1 MEEPAPVWPTLCASS
16 VHACCPRL
24 PPCSHHP
31 GRCSKKYCLPAA
43 DVEAAEAVLAEAS
56 REPVLEGDSDD
67 DEEADQEQG
76 RGQASEAQQASM
88 QAEAGGLAVLALK
101 GPSSSVRSTVG
112 SARVPSGGTTPA
124 CSSGCS
130 SPRARSE
137 GGSEGGVAGPTPA
150 GPAGLSG
157 TAAAQLA
164 AARPAA
170 VPRDASSEPAGPGS
184 PPESTGLGSPL
195 QGSSPSGSMSR
206 RSSLERESKPSIRAV
221 AANWR
226 AWVAVRD
233 APCPGELRKQQQQQH
248 RQGRLIGAP
257 SCQAPCA

>member
-1 MEEPAPVWPTLCASS
+1 M
-16 VHACCPRL
+16 
-24 PPCSHHP
+24 
-31 GRCSKKYCLPAA
+31 
-43 DVEAAEAVLAEAS
+43 LAEAS

-67 DEEADQEQG
+67 DDEAEQEQG

-88 QAEAGGLAVLALK
+88 QAEAGGLAVPAQK

-112 SARVPSGGTTPA
+112 SVRVPSGGTTPA

-137 GGSEGGVAGPTPA
+137 GGSEGGITAPTPA

-164 AARPAA
+164 AAKPAS

-195 QGSSPSGSMSR
+195 QGGSPSGSISR

-233 APCPGELRKQQQQQH
+233 APCPGEHRKQQQQH
-248 RQGRLIGAP
+248 SQGRLIGAP